1 MKNRYFEYDFIRAS
15 AIIVVFLAH
24 VVMAQA
30 PGTFQAN
37 VLGTISPG
45 LTMSL
50 LGFLSAILLNYHIAE
65 PSAFLLKRLIR
76 IFIPLG
82 LCLTMVTLLHWA
94 QGRHALTQDLL
105 FHYMGLTAFFDLLGA
120 KNHAI
125 VGSGLWFITTIVG
138 LYFSI
143 PVLKGLLTHRNGAWH
158 LLGLILLC
166 TGFKLVMY
174 NAQSIWNVVI
184 AFSMGLYVR
193 EHQLLGRLKALPL
206 WICLVGCAV
215 VLTVLWMATIR
226 SIPYAV
232 RDVLYAFYPVFFF
245 PLLLRMGALIP
256 DIIQRPIQWFA
267 LISFEFYL
275 LHFYFINHEFVRL
288 FGSQPMWL
296 MLLAGGVISLITAAI
311 LQPCGSWLCLR
322 ADDYLASKGDSAKTA
337 TKAAA

>member
-105 FHYMGLTAFFDLLGA
+105 FHYMGLTAFLICWVLRTMRLSGA
-120 KNHAI
+120 
-125 VGSGLWFITTIVG
+125 VFGL
-138 LYFSI
+138 
-143 PVLKGLLTHRNGAWH
+143 
-158 LLGLILLC
+158 
-166 TGFKLVMY
+166 
-174 NAQSIWNVVI
+174 
-184 AFSMGLYVR
+184 
-193 EHQLLGRLKALPL
+193 
-206 WICLVGCAV
+206 
-215 VLTVLWMATIR
+215 
-226 SIPYAV
+226 
-232 RDVLYAFYPVFFF
+232 
-245 PLLLRMGALIP
+245 
-256 DIIQRPIQWFA
+256 
-267 LISFEFYL
+267 
-275 LHFYFINHEFVRL
+275 
-288 FGSQPMWL
+288 
-296 MLLAGGVISLITAAI
+296 
-311 LQPCGSWLCLR
+311 
-322 ADDYLASKGDSAKTA
+322 
-337 TKAAA
+337 